1 MEKKELLAAISKM
14 EEQLA
19 VLKEL
24 VLAESEVNEPQEETP
39 VINEE
44 PVEEEREELPAP
56 PKVIY
61 VDLPKKDR
69 TPDEETIIGSAIL
82 TKFNMTYSIPCRSMT
97 LQWRY
102 QDNSDKI
109 NKKTGKLNTEVYR
122 DTKYMMIVI
131 TAEDINGN
139 PIGTKTVSW
148 NALSKWHAFLRSR
161 KIFTP
166 EYTNDPHTNGAPH
179 KVHLC
184 ID

>member
-24 VLAESEVNEPQEETP
+24 VLAESEVNEPKEEAP
-39 VINEE
+39 VVSE

-122 DTKYMMIVI
+122 DYKYKMIVI

-139 PIGTKTVSW
+139 PIGTKTVAW

-161 KIFTP
+161 KIFDP
-166 EYTNDPHTNGAPH
+166 EYTNNPHTNGAPH